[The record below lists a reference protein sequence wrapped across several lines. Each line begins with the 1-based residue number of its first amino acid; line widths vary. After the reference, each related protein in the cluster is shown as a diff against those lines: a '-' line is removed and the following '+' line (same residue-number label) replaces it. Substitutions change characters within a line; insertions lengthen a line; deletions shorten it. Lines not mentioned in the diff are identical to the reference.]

1 MPPNVGMP
9 NSETR
14 MLNEAPMTKLLRAS
28 RFVIHSSFLILVSSF
43 PPQAGAVHSK
53 NAGPEKVELKFKL
66 PPPAPLSPEE
76 AMKTFAVE
84 KGFRI
89 ELVASEPM
97 IESPVAMSFDDQG
110 RLYVCRDAR
119 LHARSGGQ
127 QMKRSRRGVFRC
139 SKTPM
144 AMGAW
149 TRRRRFSTRSSCRV
163 P

>member
-1 MPPNVGMP
+1 
-9 NSETR
+9 
-14 MLNEAPMTKLLRAS
+14 
-28 RFVIHSSFLILVSSF
+28 
-43 PPQAGAVHSK
+43 
-53 NAGPEKVELKFKL
+53 
-66 PPPAPLSPEE
+66 
-76 AMKTFAVE
+76 MKTFAVE

-110 RLYVCRDAR
+110 RLYVCEMRGYMHDLAAAR
-119 LHARSGGQ
+119 
-127 QMKRSRRGVFRC
+127 KRSRRDVFRC